1 MPWVQA
7 VQPDKGDDVFDEE
20 ADDLSLLQQE
30 WKTTMEKRV
39 KEGYRDGMDA
49 GKADALQQGFNNGY
63 KEGMALMMTCGTL
76 KGSLWALKCWSQL
89 RAYGSYLT
97 NEIEKLL
104 EAVGQYEENTSRIL
118 STASHQPHPGELA
131 DSIQDISLNQNVK
144 SLEHL
149 DSKEGRF
156 CESGARSDGEC
167 CKHNNGA
174 TFSDPGFC
182 RKSQESKNSAQL
194 NQLVQRTISV
204 AKSMNM
210 SDELVK
216 VLENLVKQ

>member
-76 KGSLWALKCWSQL
+76 KGSLWF
-89 RAYGSYLT
+89 GPF
-97 NEIEKLL
+97 
-104 EAVGQYEENTSRIL
+104 AV
-118 STASHQPHPGELA
+118 ELA
-131 DSIQDISLNQNVK
+131 GRSCEK
-144 SLEHL
+144 P
-149 DSKEGRF
+149 EGVF
-156 CESGARSDGEC
+156 HA
-167 CKHNNGA
+167 N
-174 TFSDPGFC
+174 PWGFC
-182 RKSQESKNSAQL
+182 IQMARTRPLLLDPVPGGGPVQEDHL
-194 NQLVQRTISV
+194 GL
-204 AKSMNM
+204 
-210 SDELVK
+210 
-216 VLENLVKQ
+216 